1 MTNRRSKLRDLFTSL
16 EHAEILNRE
25 SDDIRAGALYTS
37 LLKVKGKSGE
47 VSRQLVRHWRK
58 RHKRH
63 LLQRVPEVTKRGP
76 KVLLLDIETAPI
88 TAYVWNL
95 WPKFVGLNQVKAE
108 WNILSFCAKW
118 LGDDQIIYQDA
129 RENPSDDSALV
140 AELYRLIDEA
150 DIVIAQNGKR
160 FDVPKIQA
168 RFLLQGYLP
177 PSPFKIVDTMLMAK
191 QQFGFTSN
199 SLAWMTDKI
208 NTGEKKNKHGK
219 FPGFDLWAEC
229 LKGNPEAWD
238 EMKDYNIPDVTSM
251 EELYLRLRPWYVGHP
266 NVAIYYEDAVTRCPK
281 CGSGDIKQEGVTY
294 TQSGEYARMHCGG
307 CGGWS
312 RGRYT
317 QNTKE
322 VRRAQLSN

>member
-1 MTNRRSKLRDLFTSL
+1 MTTRSSKLRDRFTDE
-16 EHAEILNRE
+16 EHRQILQREPSNR
-25 SDDIRAGALYTS
+25 RAAQLYSS
-37 LLKVKGKSGE
+37 LLKQKDGWIPGLE

-58 RHKRH
+58 FGSIGAPAVQEKA
-63 LLQRVPEVTKRGP
+63 GP

-118 LGDDQIIYQDA
+118 LGDPEIIYGDC
-129 RENPSDDSALV
+129 REDPADDSKLV
-140 AELYRLIDEA
+140 KQLYDLIDAA

-238 EMKDYNIPDVTSM
+238 EMREYNIPDVTSM

-266 NVAIYYEDAVTRCPK
+266 NVAIYYMDDVTRCPK
-281 CGSGDIKQEGVTY
+281 CGSDDIKQEGVTF

-317 QNTKE
+317 QNSKE